1 MKRKKKEKVKMK
13 IVERTVETM
22 AQSLIETFERLKKEG
37 EFTIDKINGRPK
49 EEVGFGYRI

>member
-22 AQSLIETFERLKKEG
+22 EQSLIETFERLKKEG

-49 EEVGFGYRI
+49 EVVGFGYRI

>member
-37 EFTIDKINGRPK
+37 EFTIDKINGRAK
-49 EEVGFGYRI
+49 EVVGFGYRI